1 MARDISQG
9 DNPDNHLKALY
20 APALLQSM
28 GMDPFPRL
36 IPVMKAN
43 GKILPHDCSLQ
54 GLEKVWL
61 VETLECQIL

>member
-1 MARDISQG
+1 MIYHRETIQIITS
-9 DNPDNHLKALY
+9 KLY
-20 APALLQSM
+20 MLLLS

-36 IPVMKAN
+36 ISVMKAN

>member
-1 MARDISQG
+1 MIYHRETIQIITS
-9 DNPDNHLKALY
+9 KLY
-20 APALLQSM
+20 MLLLS